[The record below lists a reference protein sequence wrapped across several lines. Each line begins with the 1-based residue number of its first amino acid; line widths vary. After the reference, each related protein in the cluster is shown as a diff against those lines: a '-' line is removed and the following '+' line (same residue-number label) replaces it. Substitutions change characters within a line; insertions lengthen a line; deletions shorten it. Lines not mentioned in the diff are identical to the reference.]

1 MNVTGTVVSIEH
13 EVQIAKNGGG
23 SYPGSRV
30 SYRDKDGTL
39 REQNFHE
46 NALKFNAAIKNGLEN
61 LSAGDSFTM
70 VKEKENDF
78 WNVKQIFKGEAPV
91 QANSTPAP
99 RPAAAPA
106 SSGPNTFE
114 VNNQLKEKQM
124 KLDEIRQP
132 LIVRQTCLK
141 AAAELA
147 VLFKFKTEIGLD
159 IEPLEYVDL
168 NTPSNNF
175 FEDTLYEDPIL
186 GRSYNF

>member
-39 REQNFHE
+39 REQNFHQ

-78 WNVKQIFKGEAPV
+78 WNVKQIFKGEATV

-99 RPAAAPA
+99 VAAQA

-124 KLDEIRQP
+124 KFDVLRQP
-132 LIVRQTCLK
+132 IYVRQTALK
-141 AAAELA
+141 AASELSTI
-147 VLFKFKTEIGLD
+147 FK
-159 IEPLEYVDL
+159 L
-168 NTPSNNF
+168 NTP
-175 FEDTLYEDPIL
+175 EDVLNLSKRFVTYIETGETGMIEDMVNDDIDIE
-186 GRSYNF
+186 